1 VVSYA
6 TVNAVITGTLIHMYS
21 RPVGQFF
28 RKIAPKFVTIYVIFI
43 INMGCSRSHPLPPG
57 IFVEMP
63 SPPLTRSDP
72 PPEWYANAE
81 TITTS
86 NAFDEWTNKELD
98 DEISRLQ
105 KRVKELETEK
115 IKKRVECDDDDD
127 IMHDPDVRKMVE
139 NGEHICHMFDGEC
152 LACEDDEEEEEDE
165 EDYDDEVRVL
175 NEEEV
180 ENDPEMTRS
189 AAIRHAGQLRTH
201 FC

>member
-1 VVSYA
+1 
-6 TVNAVITGTLIHMYS
+6 
-21 RPVGQFF
+21 
-28 RKIAPKFVTIYVIFI
+28 
-43 INMGCSRSHPLPPG
+43 MGSSRSHPLPPG

-81 TITTS
+81 TIS
-86 NAFDEWTNKELD
+86 MTNKELD
-98 DEISRLQ
+98 DEIKRLQ

-115 IKKRVECDDDDD
+115 IKKRVERVLVWDDDD

-152 LACEDDEEEEEDE
+152 LACEKDEEDSEDE

-175 NEEEV
+175 TEEEV